1 MKFSWKNIENWRSWK
16 MRFFWGGHFEFSKSA
31 ILNFFLFHL
40 CEKSSSFIWGNNF
53 FCTMDGFSRILEK
66 KLFQLLCTRLYIVA
80 VQSQEESNSETR
92 LTALWCMGLK
102 QVYKIFDMP
111 LGFEMLGKMAGRLHV
126 LIFKKVWKKTWFM
139 SWYILISN

>member
-1 MKFSWKNIENWRSWK
+1 
-16 MRFFWGGHFEFSKSA
+16 MR
-31 ILNFFLFHL
+31 HL
-40 CEKSSSFIWGNNF
+40 QAQAGRQ
-53 FCTMDGFSRILEK
+53 GV
-66 KLFQLLCTRLYIVA
+66 LYIVA

-111 LGFEMLGKMAGRLHV
+111 LGFEMLGKMARRLHI

-139 SWYILISN
+139 SHMVLISNYHESEWFKDNLFRLS